1 LIAGHLLD
9 QRLLALVREEIS
21 SWGMN
26 FGSFPTTASTNTNT
40 ASRSQITKW
49 NQQCIIAC
57 CEESIIFYVALFPP
71 TLLLTSRILKLQ
83 RTISLKHM
91 KVTAGLNCNVLQFM
105 LES

>member
-40 ASRSQITKW
+40 A
-49 NQQCIIAC
+49 
-57 CEESIIFYVALFPP
+57 
-71 TLLLTSRILKLQ
+71 
-83 RTISLKHM
+83 
-91 KVTAGLNCNVLQFM
+91 
-105 LES
+105 